1 MTSHP
6 LSPRPLARLALAVL
20 LGLASG
26 PALAQKVG
34 TTSFQF
40 LKVMP
45 TARATG
51 MGDAYSTLAG
61 GAEALFWNP
70 AGLAKAGT
78 HEISATHIPYLVDT
92 RISSVG
98 YATSLGGFG
107 QVGVQVQA
115 VDYGEIAETRTENL
129 GFNAD
134 GSYNPGLTGATFG
147 PSAFAVG
154 LSYARALT
162 DRFSTGITAK
172 YVHESLY
179 GGDYAGASGT
189 YGTSAGVA
197 LFDVGIQYETGFR
210 SLQLGMSVQNFG
222 PEVAFVE
229 EGFAAPLTFRLGAA
243 GDLVGP
249 AGMVRQDGQNRLTV
263 AYDLVQPNDYDQQM
277 QFGLEYTFAD
287 VVSLRTGYKLNYD
300 VEAFTFGAGVKADL
314 APVRLGV
321 DYSYGGMGEYLG
333 GVHRVTVG
341 ARLR

>member
-1 MTSHP
+1 MTH
-6 LSPRPLARLALAVL
+6 SPRTPWTRLALAAL
-20 LGLASG
+20 LAAASG
-26 PALAQKVG
+26 PAVAQKVG

-45 TARATG
+45 TARATA
-51 MGDAYSTLAG
+51 MGDAYATLAE
-61 GAEALFWNP
+61 GAEAVFWNP
-70 AGLAKAGT
+70 AGLATARA
-78 HEISATHIPYLVDT
+78 HEISATHIPYLADT
-92 RISSVG
+92 RVSSIG
-98 YATSLGGFG
+98 YATSLGRIG
-107 QVGVQVQA
+107 QVGVQIQA
-115 VDYGEIAETRTENL
+115 VDYGDFAETRAENL

-134 GSYNPGLTGATFG
+134 GTYNPGLTGGSFG

-154 LSYARALT
+154 VSYARALT

-172 YVHESLY
+172 YVRESLY
-179 GGDYAGASGT
+179 SGDYTGASGT
-189 YGTSAGVA
+189 YGTSAGAA

-210 SLQLGMSVQNFG
+210 SLAIGMSVQNFG

-229 EGFAAPLTFRLGAA
+229 ESFAAPLTFRLGAA

-249 AGMVRQDGQNRLTV
+249 AGMVREDSQNRLTV
-263 AYDLVQPNDYDQQM
+263 AYDLLQPNDYNQQM

-314 APVRLGV
+314 NPVRLGV
-321 DYSYGGMGEYLG
+321 DYSYGGMGEYLD
-333 GVHRVTVG
+333 GVHRLTVG